1 MKKPFKKILIAN
13 RGEIALR
20 IIRACHEVDIK
31 AVAVFSEPDRESL
44 HVLRADEAYC
54 VGSGASEESYLV
66 IDRIIET
73 AKKAKCEAIHP
84 GYGFLAEN
92 AGFSQACEDAGIA
105 FIGPGAE
112 AMRAMGDKT
121 MARSRVGKASVPII
135 PGMKKGVQ
143 KFEAMQ
149 EAAAGIG
156 YPVLIKAAL
165 GGGGKGM
172 RVCRNDEELKRGF
185 ELCRKEAKSAFG
197 DPKLYLEKYLE
208 KPRHIEF
215 QILAD
220 HHGNTIHLGEREC
233 SIQRRHQK
241 LIEESPSVAI
251 DDALRSKMGEAAVAA
266 AEAVGYVNAGTIE
279 FLLDADKNF
288 YFLEMNTRLQVEHPV
303 TELITGVD
311 LVHEQFNIAAGRKM
325 TLKQE
330 SILRSGHAIECRI
343 YAEDPDAGFLPS
355 CGVIERL
362 REPAGPGIRVDSG
375 VYQGWEVPVYY
386 DPLIAKLLCWA
397 PDRWLAM
404 KRMHRALSEYA
415 ITGVKTTIG
424 FLRQV
429 MEDDRF
435 QSGDFDT
442 HFIDE
447 SEEQEIKI
455 PKKDIRAA
463 GILAALAHHADTGR
477 MIKGSGG
484 MISRMSQWKF
494 AGRREA
500 ME

>member
-1 MKKPFKKILIAN
+1 MKKSFKKILIAN

-54 VGSGASEESYLV
+54 VGPGPSGESYLV

-73 AKKAKCEAIHP
+73 AKKAKCAAIHP

-92 AGFSQACEDAGIA
+92 AGFSQACKDAGIV
-105 FIGPGAE
+105 FIGPDAE

-121 MARSRVGKASVPII
+121 MARSKVGKAGVPII

-143 KFEAMQ
+143 KFEAMR

-172 RVCRNDEELKRGF
+172 RVCRNDEELKAGF
-185 ELCRKEAKSAFG
+185 ELCRKEAQSAFG

-251 DDALRSKMGEAAVAA
+251 DDALRTRMGEAAVAA

-303 TELITGVD
+303 TEFITGVD
-311 LVHEQFNIAAGRKM
+311 LVHEQFKIAAGREM
-325 TLKQE
+325 TLTQE
-330 SILRSGHAIECRI
+330 SIHRSGHAIECRI

-355 CGVIERL
+355 SGIIERL

-397 PDRWLAM
+397 PDRTLSM
-404 KRMHRALSEYA
+404 KRMHRALSEYT

-447 SEEQEIKI
+447 SEEKEIKI

-463 GILAALAHHADTGR
+463 GILAALAYHTDTGR
-477 MIKGSGG
+477 MTKGSTG
-484 MISRMSQWKF
+484 MVSRVNPWKF

>member
-20 IIRACHEVDIK
+20 VIRACHELDIQ
-31 AVAVFSEPDRESL
+31 AVAVYSEPDRESL

-54 VGSGASEESYLV
+54 IGPGPSQESYLV
-66 IDRIIET
+66 INRIIET
-73 AKKAKCEAIHP
+73 AKQAKCEAIHP

-92 AGFSQACEDAGIA
+92 ADFAQACEDSGIV
-105 FIGPGAE
+105 FIGPRAE
-112 AMRAMGDKT
+112 AMRTMGDKT
-121 MARSRVGKASVPII
+121 EARKKVGKAGVPTI
-135 PGMKKGVQ
+135 PGVDRGLKS
-143 KFEAMQ
+143 FETMHKVAQ
-149 EAAAGIG
+149 DIG

-172 RVCRNDEELKRGF
+172 RVCRADGELKQGF
-185 ELCRKEAKSAFG
+185 ELCRKESLSAFG
-197 DPKLYLEKYLE
+197 SPKIYLEKYLE

-220 HHGNTIHLGEREC
+220 HHGKTVHLNEREC

-251 DDALRSKMGEAAVAA
+251 DEELRHRMGEAAVAA
-266 AEAVGYVNAGTIE
+266 SAAVDYVNAGTIE
-279 FLLDADKNF
+279 FLLDAEKNF

-311 LVHEQFNIAAGRKM
+311 LVYEQLNIAAGRKM
-325 TLKQE
+325 SLEQE
-330 SILRSGHAIECRI
+330 EIIRNGHAVECRI
-343 YAEDPDAGFLPS
+343 YAEDPEAGFLPS
-355 CGVIERL
+355 CGEIAQL

-375 VYQGWEVPVYY
+375 VYQGWEVPVFY
-386 DPLIAKLLCWA
+386 DPLLAKLLAWA
-397 PDRWLAM
+397 PDRKTCL
-404 KRMHRALSEYA
+404 KRMHRALTEYR
-415 ITGVKTTIG
+415 IHGVKTTIG
-424 FLRQV
+424 FLQEV
-429 MEDDRF
+429 MGGARF
-435 QSGDFDT
+435 KKGDFDT

-447 SEEQEIKI
+447 KEEKEKKI
-455 PKKDIRAA
+455 AKDAIRAA
-463 GILAALAHHADTGR
+463 GIVAALTFHSQG
-477 MIKGSGG
+477 IKRRESGQPLA
-484 MISRMSQWKF
+484 MAPWKT